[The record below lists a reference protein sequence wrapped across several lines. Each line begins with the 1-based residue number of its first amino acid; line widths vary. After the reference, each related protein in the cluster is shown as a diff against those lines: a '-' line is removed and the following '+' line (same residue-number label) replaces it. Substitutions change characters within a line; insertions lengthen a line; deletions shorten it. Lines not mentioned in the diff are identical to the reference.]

1 MKAIIY
7 LNGIPDHK
15 EPYPYKYCVQLAF
28 KLDPKGEILRVRVV
42 EG

>member
-15 EPYPYKYCVQLAF
+15 EPYDLIYCIRLAF
-28 KLDPKGEILRVRVV
+28 KLDPEGKYLKVRVI
-42 EG
+42 EE

>member
-1 MKAIIY
+1 MRAIIY

-15 EPYPYKYCVQLAF
+15 EPYDYKYCVTLAF
-28 KLDPKGEILRVRVV
+28 KYDPEGKYLKVKVV